1 MSLNVVILA
10 AGQGTRMRSDLPKVL
25 HPVGGIP
32 MLMHSLQCARELN
45 PTQINVVY
53 GYGGEQLQSVV
64 CDDDIDWCQ
73 QKEQLGTAHA
83 VQQCITNLQKNSE
96 SQTLVLYADVPL
108 LQASTCQSLLASE
121 ADLTILT
128 SINEY
133 PAGYGR
139 IVRDDDNRIN
149 SIVEDKDASPAI
161 KAITEINSGII
172 CADTQLLIH
181 WLAQINNDNS
191 QQEYYLTDIVELAV
205 QGAKSVV
212 GIKCEDHTEIMG
224 VNDRVQLSQV
234 EACYQQRQRQQLMLQ
249 GVTLK
254 DPDTVFIEGYVE
266 AANDIVI
273 EPCVTLRGNVTL
285 EAHVHIGMNSV
296 IIDAHIGRATVVH
309 AHSHIQQASIG
320 QSCEIGPYARL
331 RPDTVLADEVKI
343 GNFVE
348 IKKTRIDTGS
358 KINHLSYL
366 GDAQIGRETNIGAG
380 TISCNYDGANKHK
393 TIIGD
398 HVFIGS
404 DTQLVAPVIIN
415 NGATIGAGS
424 TITSE
429 VPANKLTLSR
439 TKQIT
444 MDHWQR
450 PRKKNQNE
458 SKS

>member
-10 AGQGTRMRSDLPKVL
+10 AGQGTRMHSEIPKVL
-25 HPVGGIP
+25 HLVGGIP
-32 MLMHSLQCARELN
+32 MLMHSIQCARQLN
-45 PTQINVVY
+45 ATQINVVY
-53 GYGGEQLQSVV
+53 GYGGQQLQSTVS
-64 CDDDIDWCQ
+64 CDDVDWVE

-83 VQQCITNLQKNSE
+83 VQQCIANLQKNSE
-96 SQTLVLYADVPL
+96 SQTLILYADVPL
-108 LQASTCQSLLASE
+108 LQASACQSLLKTE

-128 SINEY
+128 SINEN
-133 PAGYGR
+133 PTGYGR
-139 IVRDDDNRIN
+139 IVRDRDNQIN
-149 SIVEDKDASPAI
+149 SIVEEKDASPAI
-161 KAITEINSGII
+161 KKITEINSGIM
-172 CADTQLLIH
+172 CADTQCLIQ

-205 QGAKSVV
+205 ESGQSVKA
-212 GIKCEDHTEIMG
+212 ITCEDHSDVMG

-234 EACYQQRQRQQLMLQ
+234 EACYQQRERQRLMLR

-254 DPDTVFIEGYVE
+254 HPDTVFIEGVVE

-285 EAHVHIGMNSV
+285 EEHVHIGMNS
-296 IIDAHIGRATVVH
+296 IISDSHIGRATTIH
-309 AHSHIQQASIG
+309 AYSHIHQTHIG

-348 IKKTRIDTGS
+348 IKKTNIDTGS

-366 GDAQIGRETNIGAG
+366 GDAQIGRGTNIGAG

-404 DTQLVAPVIIN
+404 NTQLVAPVMIN

-429 VPANKLTLSR
+429 APANKLTLSR
-439 TKQIT
+439 SKQKTI
-444 MDHWQR
+444 DHWQR
-450 PRKKNQNE
+450 PSKNNKNE
-458 SKS
+458 GHS

>member
-10 AGQGTRMRSDLPKVL
+10 AGQGTRMQSEIPKVL
-25 HPVGGIP
+25 HLVGGIP
-32 MLMHSLQCARELN
+32 MLMHSIQCARQLN
-45 PTQINVVY
+45 ATQINVVY
-53 GYGGEQLQSVV
+53 GYGGQQLQSTVNS
-64 CDDDIDWCQ
+64 DDVDWVE

-83 VQQCITNLQKNSE
+83 VQQCISNLQKNSE
-96 SQTLVLYADVPL
+96 SQTLILYADVPL
-108 LQASTCQSLLASE
+108 LQASTCQSLLETE
-121 ADLTILT
+121 ADLTLLT
-128 SINEY
+128 SINEN

-139 IVRDDDNRIN
+139 IVRDADHQIH
-149 SIVEDKDASPAI
+149 SIVEHKDASPSI
-161 KAITEINSGII
+161 KQITEVNSGII
-172 CADTQLLIH
+172 CADTQYLIQ

-205 QGAKSVV
+205 QSGKSVKA
-212 GIKCEDHTEIMG
+212 ITCEDHGDVMG

-234 EACYQQRQRQQLMLQ
+234 EACYQQRQRQRLMLQ

-254 DPDTVFIEGYVE
+254 HPDTVFIEGCVE
-266 AANDIVI
+266 VASDIVI

-285 EAHVHIGMNSV
+285 EEHVHIGMNS
-296 IIDAHIGRATVVH
+296 IISDSHIGRATTIH
-309 AHSHIQQASIG
+309 AYSHIHQAHIG

-348 IKKTRIDTGS
+348 IKKARIDTGS

-404 DTQLVAPVIIN
+404 NTQLVAPVMIN

-429 VPANKLTLSR
+429 APANKLTLSR
-439 TKQIT
+439 SKQKTI
-444 MDHWQR
+444 DHWQR
-450 PRKKNQNE
+450 PSKNNKNE
-458 SKS
+458 GHS

>member
-1 MSLNVVILA
+1 
-10 AGQGTRMRSDLPKVL
+10 
-25 HPVGGIP
+25 
-32 MLMHSLQCARELN
+32 
-45 PTQINVVY
+45 
-53 GYGGEQLQSVV
+53 
-64 CDDDIDWCQ
+64 
-73 QKEQLGTAHA
+73 
-83 VQQCITNLQKNSE
+83 
-96 SQTLVLYADVPL
+96 
-108 LQASTCQSLLASE
+108 
-121 ADLTILT
+121 
-128 SINEY
+128 
-133 PAGYGR
+133 
-139 IVRDDDNRIN
+139 
-149 SIVEDKDASPAI
+149 
-161 KAITEINSGII
+161 
-172 CADTQLLIH
+172 
-181 WLAQINNDNS
+181 
-191 QQEYYLTDIVELAV
+191 
-205 QGAKSVV
+205 
-212 GIKCEDHTEIMG
+212 
-224 VNDRVQLSQV
+224 
-234 EACYQQRQRQQLMLQ
+234 
-249 GVTLK
+249 
-254 DPDTVFIEGYVE
+254 
-266 AANDIVI
+266 
-273 EPCVTLRGNVTL
+273 
-285 EAHVHIGMNSV
+285 MNSV

-450 PRKKNQNE
+450 PSKKNQNE